1 MDKETSRNFTAEDI
15 IKSPFSD
22 SIKKINELNWQDISI
37 EDRCNMAEELTGI
50 YVSFKNIALGK
61 DGNKLKQ
68 KYAIGAPSKG
78 MDVITTMIKIKIFSR
93 TASNTPWIT
102 MNQIINHIRSKGG
115 MYSDVSRDTINRRVN
130 RLIKRGEVSK
140 INTSELKEQDI
151 KKIAHHR
158 SFQYVYCASDK
169 TIKALIDGEL
179 SASQIAPL
187 EIFINHMKNFI
198 KLLPTNEKNKLICE
212 LIESD

>member
-1 MDKETSRNFTAEDI
+1 MMDKETSIDVKTDI
-15 IKSPFSD
+15 VKSSFSD
-22 SIKKINELNWQDISI
+22 SLKKINKLNWQDISI

-50 YVSFKNIALGK
+50 YVSFKNIALGR
-61 DGNKLKQ
+61 DGKKITR
-68 KYAIGAPSKG
+68 KYAIGAPAKG

-93 TASNTPWIT
+93 TASDAPWIT

-140 INTSELKEQDI
+140 INASELKDQDI
-151 KKIAHHR
+151 KKIVHHR
-158 SFQYVYCASDK
+158 SFKYVYCASDM

-179 SASQIAPL
+179 TASQIAPL
-187 EIFINHMKNFI
+187 ETFINHMKNFI
-198 KLLPTNEKNKLICE
+198 KLLPNNEKSKLISE
-212 LIESD
+212 LIESN

>member
-1 MDKETSRNFTAEDI
+1 MDKKTS
-15 IKSPFSD
+15 SD
-22 SIKKINELNWQDISI
+22 VKNEIFNSRYIDLLKKNELNWQDISI

-50 YVSFKNIALGK
+50 YVAFKNIALGK
-61 DGNKLKQ
+61 DGDKLKH

-93 TASNTPWIT
+93 TASDAPWLT

-140 INTSELKEQDI
+140 INTSELKDHDI
-151 KKIAHHR
+151 KKIVHHR
-158 SFQYVYCASDK
+158 SFKYVYCASDK
-169 TIKALIDGEL
+169 TVKALIDGEL

-187 EIFINHMKNFI
+187 EVFINHMKTFI
-198 KLLPTNEKNKLICE
+198 KLLPTNEKNNLISE
-212 LIESD
+212 LIESN

>member
-1 MDKETSRNFTAEDI
+1 
-15 IKSPFSD
+15 
-22 SIKKINELNWQDISI
+22 
-37 EDRCNMAEELTGI
+37 MAEELTGI

-158 SFQYVYCASDK
+158 SFKYVYRASDE
-169 TIKALIDGEL
+169 TVSYLIRGEL
-179 SASQIAPL
+179 SASEIAPL
-187 EIFINHMKNFI
+187 GTFINHMKNFI
-198 KLLPTNEKNKLICE
+198 KLLPTNEKNKLISE